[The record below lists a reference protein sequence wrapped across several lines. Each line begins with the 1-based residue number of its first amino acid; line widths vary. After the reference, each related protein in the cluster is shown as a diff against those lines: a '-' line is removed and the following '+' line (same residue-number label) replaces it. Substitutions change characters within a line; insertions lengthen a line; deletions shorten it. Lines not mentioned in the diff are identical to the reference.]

1 MELFGWKIFKEK
13 QLDTVFFN
21 RNAIFDK
28 LLPKCEKIVIFDV
41 GANVGQSLEE
51 FKSKLPNSEIHCFE
65 PESSNFE
72 QLEANSAKYSDCK
85 IVKAGVGSEK
95 GILKINKY
103 DQSCLNSFLAI
114 DENSLTIKACSHPK
128 VNASLQKNIEKED
141 CLVITLDD
149 YCREMNISKIN
160 LLKIDVQGF
169 ENQVLKGAKEI
180 LEGGVVDLILVEI
193 IFDDCYGVGN
203 TFFNVESFLVPNG
216 YILYDIFH
224 IYKDIRIGRTNW
236 VDAVYIKKDTLK
248 LLLDDK
254 L

>member
-1 MELFGWKIFKEK
+1 M
-13 QLDTVFFN
+13 
-21 RNAIFDK
+21 
-28 LLPKCEKIVIFDV
+28 
-41 GANVGQSLEE
+41 
-51 FKSKLPNSEIHCFE
+51 
-65 PESSNFE
+65 
-72 QLEANSAKYSDCK
+72 
-85 IVKAGVGSEK
+85 
-95 GILKINKY
+95 
-103 DQSCLNSFLAI
+103 
-114 DENSLTIKACSHPK
+114 
-128 VNASLQKNIEKED
+128 QKNIEKED